1 MPNNNNLVPI
11 EVKKPFETVQE
22 IENYQIKT
30 SPLSPVAR
38 SKVIKKWGGG
48 YVSENRESYGPMYG
62 GDTSSSSNTFSINY
76 SFKHGVDNE
85 KLFFE
90 RSRAYSNELKI
101 SGSLWKLKDELQK
114 LENGEIRVFKLIRGS
129 YERDRDYE
137 KNVKDD
143 LKDDIKKFEEMVR
156 NGRIEYDGS
165 GREYS
170 QTATAP
176 TINGIY

>member
-1 MPNNNNLVPI
+1 
-11 EVKKPFETVQE
+11 
-22 IENYQIKT
+22 
-30 SPLSPVAR
+30 
-38 SKVIKKWGGG
+38 
-48 YVSENRESYGPMYG
+48 
-62 GDTSSSSNTFSINY
+62 
-76 SFKHGVDNE
+76 
-85 KLFFE
+85 
-90 RSRAYSNELKI
+90 
-101 SGSLWKLKDELQK
+101 
-114 LENGEIRVFKLIRGS
+114 VFKLIRGS